1 MALLYTQI
9 EIAFTPDF
17 TSARIQS
24 TLQVESDIKMGPM
37 LSYTL
42 YAALDSDW
50 LRKCKPHLQRPTW
63 EPLVYY
69 LMIGMFFFLLI
80 GVAIMAVYEV
90 SSYTSR
96 LVNSFEEV
104 GPKIQPFYDI
114 KWVRST
120 RITVIHFPV
129 LNV

>member
-1 MALLYTQI
+1 M
-9 EIAFTPDF
+9 
-17 TSARIQS
+17 
-24 TLQVESDIKMGPM
+24 KMGPM

-50 LRKCKPHLQRPTW
+50 LRKCKPHLQRPYW

-90 SSYTSR
+90 STHTSR
-96 LVNSFEEV
+96 LINGFGGVEEKV
-104 GPKIQPFYDI
+104 QPFYDL
-114 KWVRST
+114 KYV
-120 RITVIHFPV
+120 V
-129 LNV
+129 LP